1 MKIRWT
7 MQCKSARL
15 ERDKRYSGQ
24 KSWVTSI
31 VGESDKSTDLDA
43 AKTAMQ
49 AESPADRC
57 LRHKQRPY
65 KKRIKLQNKK
75 KRKMK
80 KSWREEK
87 CLKIAAEI
95 RDEIRIIGPNTIL
108 EEFSKTLRL
117 LHRESKTRKW
127 RRRTKR
133 LRDQKRQNVT
143 NHHIEKRKIQI
154 WKQTTIAILNS
165 SHSIKSP
172 EIQCRKDHNQ
182 QWSRRGNSE
191 RRRIA
196 QPIPGRTTAK
206 IPQLH
211 K

>member
-75 KRKMK
+75 KEKN
-80 KSWREEK
+80 EEK
-87 CLKIAAEI
+87 LARGKVSQNRSRNPG
-95 RDEIRIIGPNTIL
+95 RDPDN
-108 EEFSKTLRL
+108 
-117 LHRESKTRKW
+117 W
-127 RRRTKR
+127 
-133 LRDQKRQNVT
+133 
-143 NHHIEKRKIQI
+143 
-154 WKQTTIAILNS
+154 
-165 SHSIKSP
+165 P
-172 EIQCRKDHNQ
+172 EHNF
-182 QWSRRGNSE
+182 
-191 RRRIA
+191 RRIFQDA
-196 QPIPGRTTAK
+196 TTAA
-206 IPQLH
+206 
-211 K
+211 